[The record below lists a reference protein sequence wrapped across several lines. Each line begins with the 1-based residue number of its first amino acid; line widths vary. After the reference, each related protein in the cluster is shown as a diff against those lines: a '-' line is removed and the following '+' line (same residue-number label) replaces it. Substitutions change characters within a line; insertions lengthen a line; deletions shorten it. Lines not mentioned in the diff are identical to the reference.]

1 MNIGFIGTG
10 TITTSVIQG
19 LFRSKLKVKQI
30 LISERSKKNSS
41 ALSRQFRKVK
51 VVKNNQDI
59 IDQSNWVFIAVLPTV
74 AKQILKELKFRKN
87 QTIISFVSTAN
98 IAYLKQVLRPAT
110 TIVKA
115 APLPTIAHKLGPI
128 VLFPYHTKV
137 VNFFNHLG
145 RAVVAK
151 NEKENNLLWSIAAS
165 MATYFE
171 FCHTLESWLVKRK
184 VSEAKARSMIESL
197 VFGLSH
203 TMLMSKTKTKDLVK
217 EFQTKKG
224 INEELLHRLQKAKMF
239 QKTNEGLTKIFQRIT
254 KAND

>member
-19 LFRSKLKVKQI
+19 LFKSKLKVKQI

-98 IAYLKQVLRPAT
+98 IAYLKQVLCPAT

-145 RAVVAK
+145 RAIVAK

-184 VSEAKARSMIESL
+184 VSEAKARSM
-197 VFGLSH
+197 
-203 TMLMSKTKTKDLVK
+203 M
-217 EFQTKKG
+217 
-224 INEELLHRLQKAKMF
+224 KA
-239 QKTNEGLTKIFQRIT
+239 
-254 KAND
+254 